1 MSDDELIDNKQT
13 TREKISDNEI
23 RQILEALES
32 EEQEVQEDLQEL
44 KSSGKDLLKDW

>member
-1 MSDDELIDNKQT
+1 MENNNFLEIRGK
-13 TREKISDNEI
+13 KISDNEI